1 MKRLRAPL
9 ALCLCLLLLC
19 ALSAPALAA
28 EGPVPYALTV
38 EIDGREESVVRAFS
52 EGYADN
58 LYLSLADLSQALD
71 GTEKQFRVQYASNN
85 TDGESFTL
93 LTGQRAAPID
103 SSAPT
108 PQAKSSTSILGLS
121 RHRLFVDKSER
132 KVYSYRPLYRDLYL
146 GLTDVQL
153 MLDLTAEYLSPGRIR
168 LYPERPFAP
177 EIRELQEA
185 GYFEPIT
192 SYLVADAET
201 GKLLYSDSA
210 ARVAPVASLSKLMS
224 YLLFAEALADG
235 RMAMTDLVKISPE
248 AAALSRSADGIIP
261 MDAGK
266 QVPVSELMDGM
277 LLASSNE
284 SALALAEY
292 LCGSEVAFVEQMNRR
307 AEELGYRSA
316 RFYTP
321 HGLPVYT
328 RSAVTAKLQNC
339 MSAMELFKL
348 CRLLL
353 TQYPELTEITRQKF
367 ARLES
372 LEYTTANSNP
382 LVFNLEG
389 VDGLKTGSTNR
400 AGYCLAASM
409 PVTHGGDTHE
419 IVLILL
425 GAETAELRGQAAEI
439 LLRAAQR
446 HYEQNGF

>member
-1 MKRLRAPL
+1 
-9 ALCLCLLLLC
+9 
-19 ALSAPALAA
+19 
-28 EGPVPYALTV
+28 
-38 EIDGREESVVRAFS
+38 
-52 EGYADN
+52 
-58 LYLSLADLSQALD
+58 
-71 GTEKQFRVQYASNN
+71 
-85 TDGESFTL
+85 
-93 LTGQRAAPID
+93 
-103 SSAPT
+103 
-108 PQAKSSTSILGLS
+108 
-121 RHRLFVDKSER
+121 
-132 KVYSYRPLYRDLYL
+132 
-146 GLTDVQL
+146 
-153 MLDLTAEYLSPGRIR
+153 
-168 LYPERPFAP
+168 
-177 EIRELQEA
+177 
-185 GYFEPIT
+185 
-192 SYLVADAET
+192 
-201 GKLLYSDSA
+201 
-210 ARVAPVASLSKLMS
+210 MS

-248 AAALSRSADGIIP
+248 ASALSRSADGIIP

-292 LCGSEVAFVEQMNRR
+292 LCGSEAAFVEQMNRR